1 MGVDGRIDIDS
12 ILKGGVVDA
21 VDSMKLNGI
30 HMGVV
35 RSTKSYSRDG
45 KIVVYMPVL
54 GGSGDIEEGYFY

>member
-45 KIVVYMPVL
+45 KIVVYMPV
-54 GGSGDIEEGYFY
+54 